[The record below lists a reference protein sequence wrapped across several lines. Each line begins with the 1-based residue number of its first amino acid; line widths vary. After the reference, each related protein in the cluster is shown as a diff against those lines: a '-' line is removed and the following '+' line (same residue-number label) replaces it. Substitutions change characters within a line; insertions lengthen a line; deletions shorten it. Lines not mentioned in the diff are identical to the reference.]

1 MAEGTTEVSGNSSRK
16 RKRAGPKLSS
26 EELDK
31 VKQAACE
38 ALDEVWEQ
46 FTGALDETEGEY
58 TASIGVTVQYR
69 PGKETENKTTPA
81 TVEVFG
87 KASLPPFALVGVHF
101 PTSSPVSA
109 SRSTN
114 GFRLKMQIPR
124 RSATTRC
131 SSASYV
137 ADQRSWSSGNSPVAE
152 FTAAPAT
159 HTRPSRCSAQSCRSI
174 ARSVGS
180 RRKIRFMSSDSCPPA
195 GAASRRA
202 A

>member
-58 TASIGVTVQYR
+58 TASIGVTVRYR

-87 KASLPPFALVGVHF
+87 KASLPTHKKVFEAR
-101 PTSSPVSA
+101 VSGGQLSLLPGYDA
-109 SRSTN
+109 
-114 GFRLKMQIPR
+114 
-124 RSATTRC
+124 
-131 SSASYV
+131 
-137 ADQRSWSSGNSPVAE
+137 
-152 FTAAPAT
+152 
-159 HTRPSRCSAQSCRSI
+159 
-174 ARSVGS
+174 
-180 RRKIRFMSSDSCPPA
+180 
-195 GAASRRA
+195 
-202 A
+202 